1 MCRCRRNHRG
11 DGCVES
17 PMTIDE
23 PTATPE
29 LVFRRDALSE
39 PGMSPERF
47 AAEFRLLRGE
57 VHIGRGEMLTARQR
71 VIAIASAAQ
80 GDPVVGGQAAMVMHG
95 SRWFDSDFPILLI
108 RGASASGR
116 AARGSVPRRDCRPNT
131 SRSSMASRSPRRSG
145 PPSTSGGFSRE
156 CARSAISTRSP
167 RPPHTTSVNSPTTPR
182 HRRASDTY
190 AS

>member
-11 DGCVES
+11 DRCVES

-23 PTATPE
+23 PLATPE

-57 VHIGRGEMLTARQR
+57 AHIGRGEMLTARQR

-80 GDPVVGGQAAMVMHG
+80 GDPVVGGQAPWSCTVPGG
-95 SRWFDSDFPILLI
+95 SIRISRYCSSEAPAPPAAR
-108 RGASASGR
+108 RGAPSPVGGS
-116 AARGSVPRRDCRPNT
+116 AARTHRGHRWHRGHLADPDRLRRREDSAENARDRP
-131 SRSSMASRSPRRSG
+131 S
-145 PPSTSGGFSRE
+145 
-156 CARSAISTRSP
+156 
-167 RPPHTTSVNSPTTPR
+167 
-182 HRRASDTY
+182 RRARRGHRIRLR
-190 AS
+190 